1 MTTINRPPRHLAAE
15 GWHHGIV
22 RRTLYAPEHRCSAQL
37 QGLIIDT
44 PLHLSWQENAGKGR
58 TVQLN
63 FTLCRW
69 TREKNGADKVA
80 FNDRGDTPLF
90 YSSCCGYTQAVTG
103 RGTHLGRP
111 CQHEHGHKHGSQWFR
126 SLLTHAA
133 RGEILEQG
141 ADVRSVV
148 ELPAFGPSIE
158 PPRIGRLTTTFMHC
172 SAAGRI
178 FK

>member
-1 MTTINRPPRHLAAE
+1 MYVGADPNLRYDDNRPPRHLAAE

-22 RRTLYAPEHRCSAQL
+22 RRTLYAPEQRCSAQL

-133 RGEILEQG
+133 RGEILETLLG
-141 ADVRSVV
+141 CGCEVS
-148 ELPAFGPSIE
+148 
-158 PPRIGRLTTTFMHC
+158 GRVTGLRAQHR
-172 SAAGRI
+172 APENR
-178 FK
+178 